1 MKACPHC
8 GAVLPDEAS
17 FCPGCAKSVVI
28 REKVRRCKRRHIRVM
43 YSLLVVLAAVLLA
56 AGIRRFLPK
65 TYDNGTAEVLYT
77 MKDQTYQLCIAWGDT
92 PTTPFSDR
100 YTSAAVNFDGR
111 YPSLLYINRVDSG
124 ASAADEFLP
133 QVERITAE
141 FVSLSPDSGD
151 DSDMRLS
158 CTSPARQTD
167 YVPDAASIIYVDFCL
182 WRDGDYE
189 AQLVFTV
196 NMKNG
201 DTIRVRQAHHF
212 RSIKTYTY
220 TPEDAPMDTLEDLQA
235 LLDEIGRTAEP
246 DAEIYIHLPPVTYEG
261 ELVLNRLAVN
271 LYGSLD
277 RTGERTT
284 FTGPAHLMYS
294 NGVISFFDGID
305 FTGNGSGTGVSAMS
319 RLHLTNCRLSG
330 WDTAVFCSEHA
341 WVNADQCT
349 FSDNGIGL
357 HINNAEPNIS
367 DSRFEGNTFQGNQ
380 TAVLLEQVGVDLSL
394 KFPGT
399 LFTGNGTD
407 IDNRCGQE
415 LELDQTVFQ

>member
-17 FCPGCAKSVVI
+17 FCPGCARSVI
-28 REKVRRCKRRHIRVM
+28 FREEVRRYRRLRVKVICG
-43 YSLLVVLAAVLLA
+43 LFAVLAAALLA
-56 AGIRRFLPK
+56 ALVWRLLPK
-65 TYDNGTAEVLYT
+65 TYDNGTAEALYA
-77 MKDQTYQLCIAWGDT
+77 MKGQTYQLCIAWADT

-100 YTSAAVNFDGR
+100 YTSAAVDFNSR
-111 YPSLLYINRVDSG
+111 YPALLYINRAG
-124 ASAADEFLP
+124 TGENAADEFLP
-133 QVERITAE
+133 QVESIAAE
-141 FVSLSPDSGD
+141 FVNRSFAGGARE
-151 DSDMRLS
+151 DMRLS

-167 YVPDAASIIYVDFCL
+167 YVPDAASITYVDFCL

-196 NMKNG
+196 TMKNG

-212 RSIKTYTY
+212 HAAKTYTY

-235 LLDEIGRTAEP
+235 LLEKIGRTAEA
-246 DAEIYIHLPPVTYEG
+246 DAEINIYLPPVTYAG

-277 RTGERTT
+277 QTGARTA
-284 FTGPAHLMYS
+284 FTSPVHLTYS
-294 NGVISFFDGID
+294 SGVISYFEGID
-305 FTGNGSGTGVSAMS
+305 FTGSGGTGISAMS

-330 WDTAVFCSEHA
+330 WDTAVSCSENA
-341 WVNADQCT
+341 WVNADQCV
-349 FSDNGIGL
+349 FSDNGVGL
-357 HINNAEPNIS
+357 RINNAVPNIS
-367 DSRFEGNTFQGNQ
+367 DSRFEGNTFQNNE
-380 TAVLLEQVGVDLSL
+380 TAVLLERVGVDLAL
-394 KFPGT
+394 DFPGSV
-399 LFTGNGTD
+399 FAGNGTD

>member
-17 FCPGCAKSVVI
+17 FCPSCAKSVII
-28 REKVRRCKRRHIRVM
+28 REKARRRKRLPAKAVF
-43 YSLLVVLAAVLLA
+43 VFFAVLAAVLLA
-56 AGIRRFLPK
+56 VFIWSLPPK
-65 TYDNGTAEVLYT
+65 TYDNGTAEALYDT
-77 MKDQTYQLCIAWGDT
+77 KGRTYQLCIAWADT
-92 PTTPFSDR
+92 PTIPFSDR
-100 YTSAAVNFDGR
+100 YASAAVNSDSR
-111 YPSLLYINRVDSG
+111 YPSLLFINEASTGEDASG
-124 ASAADEFLP
+124 EFLP

-141 FVSLSPDSGD
+141 FASLSPGGGQ
-151 DSDMRLS
+151 DMRLS
-158 CTSPARQTD
+158 CTPPARQTD
-167 YVPDAASIIYVDFCL
+167 YVPHAASITYVDFCI
-182 WRDGDYE
+182 WNDGDYE

-220 TPEDAPMDTLEDLQA
+220 TPEDAPMDTLEELQA
-235 LLDEIGRTAEP
+235 LLEEIGRTAEP
-246 DAEIYIHLPPVTYEG
+246 DAEINIHLPPVTYEG

-277 RTGERTT
+277 RTGERTA
-284 FTGPAHLMYS
+284 FTGPVHLAYS
-294 NGVISFFDGID
+294 GGVISYFEGID
-305 FTGNGSGTGVSAMS
+305 FTGSGGTGISAMS

-330 WDTAVFCSEHA
+330 WDTAVFCSETA
-341 WVNADQCT
+341 WVNTDQCT

-357 HINNAEPNIS
+357 RINNAEPNIS

-380 TAVLLEQVGVDLSL
+380 TAVLLEQVGIETPL

-399 LFTGNGTD
+399 LFSGNGTD

-415 LELDQTVFQ
+415 LDLDRTVFQ